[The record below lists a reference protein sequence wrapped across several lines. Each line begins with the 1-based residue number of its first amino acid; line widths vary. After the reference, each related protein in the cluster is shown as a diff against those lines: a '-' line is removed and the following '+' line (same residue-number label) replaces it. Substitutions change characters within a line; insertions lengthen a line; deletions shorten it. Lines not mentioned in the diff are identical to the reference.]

1 MIEKIKRRKE
11 NNFTIS
17 HAEQHHRRKGKDKN
31 KRKKSNNF
39 FKDMEHTEMLNFNDE
54 YFSGDLT
61 SIREIHKKIEDGEEV
76 KLTNL
81 EIVKKVLY
89 NKKFK
94 NKIGSYQFDDGM
106 ILDVLTYYDNKK
118 VFLIRKEVL

>member
-1 MIEKIKRRKE
+1 MPH
-11 NNFTIS
+11 S
-17 HAEQHHRRKGKDKN
+17 QQHDTTNGKDKN
-31 KRKKSNNF
+31 KRKKNNNF